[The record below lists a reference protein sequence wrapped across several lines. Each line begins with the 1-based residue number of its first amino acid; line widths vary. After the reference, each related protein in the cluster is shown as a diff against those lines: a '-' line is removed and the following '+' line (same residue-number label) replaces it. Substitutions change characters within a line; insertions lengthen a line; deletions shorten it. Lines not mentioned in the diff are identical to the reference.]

1 MEMRKKSNNYYNLL
15 TNITKGAIIIDT
27 EQMFGFKESDNAVS
41 SIRARL
47 KTYGFDFMTKG

>member
-15 TNITKGAIIIDT
+15 TNITKGAIIIDA
-27 EQMFGFKESDNAVS
+27 EQMFGFEESDNAVS

-47 KTYGFDFMTKG
+47 ITYGFDFMTKG

>member
-1 MEMRKKSNNYYNLL
+1 MEMQKKSNNYYNLL

-47 KTYGFDFMTKG
+47 ITYGFDFMTKG